1 MISQKRIA
9 SEILKCGESRVWIA
23 QDPKVGKAITRS
35 DVRNL
40 IKEGMIKKLPAKKA
54 KRLDTRKNL
63 LQKKKRRRKG
73 PGSRKGTLAAR
84 IGKKETWLKIVR
96 PQRKVLRELRKKKE
110 IQEGSYRK
118 LYKMVKGGVFRSK
131 SHLLLYL
138 QEKGLVKKAQ

>member
-9 SEILKCGESRVWIA
+9 AEILKCGESRVWIA
-23 QDPKVGKAITRS
+23 QDPKVDKAITRS

-54 KRLDTRKNL
+54 KRVETRKNL

-73 PGSRKGTLAAR
+73 IGSRKGTLAAR
-84 IGKKETWLKIVR
+84 IGKKETWLKVVR
-96 PQRKVLRELRKKKE
+96 PQRKVLKELRKKKE
-110 IQEGSYRK
+110 IQDGSYRK
-118 LYKMVKGGVFRSK
+118 LYKMVKGGFFRSK

-138 QEKGLVKKAQ
+138 QEKGMIKKAQ